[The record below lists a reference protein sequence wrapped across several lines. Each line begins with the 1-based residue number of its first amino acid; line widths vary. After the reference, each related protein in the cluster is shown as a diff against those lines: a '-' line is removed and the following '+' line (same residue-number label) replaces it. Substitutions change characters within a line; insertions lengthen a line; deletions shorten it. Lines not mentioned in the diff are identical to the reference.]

1 MSLTVTSHDLMDHR
15 PKAVGTP
22 MRRDLEEWFVSEILT
37 HECALTVYL
46 NRAWRTRA
54 EVSDLRQET
63 YARVYASAARAL
75 PRSPKSFL
83 FATARNLMTDKVRR
97 AKVLSVDYG
106 KDADLPSFPVDE
118 LTPERC
124 LSSRDELRRLT
135 RAFDRLPELTRT
147 VIWMLRVEGYS
158 QREAAQRLG
167 IEEGA
172 LEGRMTRG
180 LRRLAK
186 DMALADGDPALPDRN
201 LRSTNADT
209 GSIPPARD
217 CRSPR

>member
-217 CRSPR
+217 RRSPR

>member
-147 VIWMLRVEGYS
+147 VIWMLRVEGY
-158 QREAAQRLG
+158 
-167 IEEGA
+167 
-172 LEGRMTRG
+172 
-180 LRRLAK
+180 
-186 DMALADGDPALPDRN
+186 
-201 LRSTNADT
+201 
-209 GSIPPARD
+209 
-217 CRSPR
+217 

>member
-1 MSLTVTSHDLMDHR
+1 MSLTVTSHDLKDPH
-15 PKAVGTP
+15 PQSVGAP
-22 MRRDLEEWFVSEILT
+22 MRRDLAEWFVSEILT
-37 HECALTVYL
+37 HESALTGYL
-46 NRAWRTRA
+46 KRAWRARA
-54 EVSDLRQET
+54 DVSDLRQET

-83 FATARNLMTDKVRR
+83 FATARNLMTDKARR
-97 AKVLSVDYG
+97 AKVAPVDCG
-106 KDADLPSFPVDE
+106 RDADLPNLSVDE

-124 LSSRDELRRLT
+124 LSARDELLRLT

-147 VIWMLRVEGYS
+147 VIWMLRVEGHS

-180 LRRLAK
+180 LRQLER
-186 DMALADGDPALPDRN
+186 DMSLADGESR
-201 LRSTNADT
+201 R
-209 GSIPPARD
+209 
-217 CRSPR
+217 PR

>member
-1 MSLTVTSHDLMDHR
+1 MDHR